1 MGSESEPTVPTV
13 RVAFPPVM
21 QEQLQPHTTQ
31 YSQTELCLFGNKA
44 HRKTFFTLGTAIP
57 R

>member
-1 MGSESEPTVPTV
+1 
-13 RVAFPPVM
+13 M